1 MVTITKSDERGPSRH
16 LSQDRVLLSV
26 VVPCFNEQEVI
37 EQTYSELVRN
47 LGYLAGIALQFVV
60 IDDGSKDHTTEIL
73 NDLRTK
79 DKRIKLVR
87 FSRNFGHQAAIAA
100 GLAHADGDIVAV
112 IDADLQDP
120 PQVIVQM
127 IDKWREGFDVI
138 YGIRRGRKEY
148 WLKRFAYLS
157 FYRIFRS
164 ISSSIDAPLD
174 AGDFC
179 LMDRRVVD
187 VLIALPERNQFL
199 RGLRSWVGFKQ
210 TGLVYERAVRPAG
223 ESKYSLTK
231 LFRLAL
237 DGIFNFSTLPLEW
250 VFFVG
255 MAMAGIT
262 FLGLLGIVLQR
273 VFNLPVF
280 GVHPSEIPGFALTVL
295 TILFIGGVQMT
306 CIGILGEYIAR
317 IYEEVKHR
325 PRYIIVNDFLEDKSA
340 RRMIPVDEQFPSA

>member
-1 MVTITKSDERGPSRH
+1 MATITKTDERGLSWH
-16 LSQDRVLLSV
+16 LSQGRVLLSI

-37 EQTYSELVRN
+37 ARTYSELVGS
-47 LGYLAGIALQFVV
+47 LGCLAGIALQIVV
-60 IDDGSKDHTTEIL
+60 IDDGSQDHTTEIL
-73 NDLRTK
+73 KDLRTK
-79 DKRIKLVR
+79 DERIKLVR
-87 FSRNFGHQAAIAA
+87 FSRNFGHQAAVAA

-120 PQVIVQM
+120 PQIVVQM

-138 YGIRRGRKEY
+138 YGIRRGRKEH
-148 WLKRFAYLS
+148 WLKRVAYPA
-157 FYRIFRS
+157 FYRIFRLL
-164 ISSSIDAPLD
+164 SSIDAPLD

-187 VLIALPERNQFL
+187 VLIALPECNQFL

-210 TGLVYERAVRPAG
+210 TGLVYERAARSAG

-237 DGIFNFSTLPLEW
+237 DGIFNFSTLPLSW
-250 VFFVG
+250 VFIVG
-255 MAMAGIT
+255 MAMASVT
-262 FLGLLGIVLQR
+262 FLGLLAIVLQR
-273 VFNLPVF
+273 VFDLPVF

-317 IYEEVKHR
+317 IYHEVKHR
-325 PRYIIVNDFLEDKSA
+325 PRYIVVNDSVEEKSA
-340 RRMIPVDEQFPSA
+340 RRIITVDEQLPSA

>member
-1 MVTITKSDERGPSRH
+1 MATITNRDERGPSRH
-16 LSQDRVLLSV
+16 LSKDRVLLSV

-37 EQTYSELVRN
+37 ARTYSELVRS
-47 LGYLAGIALQFVV
+47 LGCLAGIALQIIV
-60 IDDGSKDHTTEIL
+60 IDDGSEDHTTEIL
-73 NDLRTK
+73 KDLRTK
-79 DKRIKLVR
+79 DERIKLVR
-87 FSRNFGHQAAIAA
+87 FSRNFGHQAAVAA

-120 PQVIVQM
+120 PQVIVTM

-138 YGIRRGRKEY
+138 YGIRGGRKEH
-148 WLKRFAYLS
+148 WLKRVAYLS

-164 ISSSIDAPLD
+164 ISNIDAPLD

-210 TGLVYERAVRPAG
+210 TGLVYERAARPAG

-237 DGIFNFSTLPLEW
+237 DGIFNFSTVPLAW
-250 VFFVG
+250 VFILG
-255 MAMAGIT
+255 MTMAGIT
-262 FLGLLGIVLQR
+262 FLGLLAIILQR
-273 VFNLPVF
+273 MFDMPVF
-280 GVHPSEIPGFALTVL
+280 GVHPSQIPGFALTVL
-295 TILFIGGVQMT
+295 TVLFIGGVQMT
-306 CIGILGEYIAR
+306 CIGILGGYIAR

-325 PRYIIVNDFLEDKSA
+325 PPYIVMNDYLEGQI
-340 RRMIPVDEQFPSA
+340 R